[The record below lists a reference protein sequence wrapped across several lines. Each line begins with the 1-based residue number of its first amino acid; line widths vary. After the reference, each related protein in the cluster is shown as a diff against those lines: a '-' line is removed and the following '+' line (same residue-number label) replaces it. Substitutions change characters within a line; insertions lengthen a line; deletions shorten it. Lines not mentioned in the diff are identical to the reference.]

1 MTTIINIT
9 VENLEKE
16 LNKYDFE
23 NALIKFYKGNG
34 NFLKRKEDV
43 KKEEIVKCVTEELEK
58 YKKLYN
64 KAKTTLL
71 IFIEL
76 KIEKRYIGK
85 TLRILPTKRK

>member
-23 NALIKFYKGNG
+23 GALIKFYKGNG
-34 NFLKRKEDV
+34 NFLKRKDNV
-43 KKEEIVKCVTEELEK
+43 KKEEIVGCVTEELER
-58 YKKLYN
+58 YNRLYE

-71 IFIEL
+71 IFIGLE
-76 KIEKRYIGK
+76 KEKRWIGK